1 VTESKRASRFDSDRE
16 ALPWMTI
23 SLLGASK
30 SGKSCYIL
38 GMFAALVRGQA
49 YHQYSLSTA
58 NHEDGIAMLQ
68 ELEDLGAGKPP
79 LGTDEPKTHKFTL
92 RGGLPGRGPAGG
104 VQTGVIAIDLTDFR
118 GGAIREQP
126 LDDNDTEQYYAQL
139 LRSDSIFVVLDSGHF
154 RQPVTPARE
163 HAVIRDTWANRIGD
177 LIGWTLRER
186 EARGLPAPS
195 IAVLLTKWDFLN
207 DQRGTAA
214 RGLAEVYGDVRALLP
229 RVFGVGLEQYV
240 FGVSI
245 GEFSDPEGNPRQA
258 HIGLSGVENPLFFAT
273 GCFLANQTQSLQGER
288 GHLEADRAAAA
299 ARLAKLTRWPPIVQQ
314 YLLQTPIEERRAT
327 LNAKDAALAAHD
339 LRASQVAEHE
349 KVLRG
354 LAT

>member
-1 VTESKRASRFDSDRE
+1 VTEFKRE
-16 ALPWMTI
+16 ARFAPGRDALPSMRI

-38 GMFAALVRGQA
+38 GMFAALVRGQG
-49 YHQYSLSTA
+49 YHQYSLSTVH
-58 NHEDGIAMLQ
+58 HEDGIAMLQ

-79 LGTDEPKTHKFTL
+79 LGTDEPRTHEFTL
-92 RGGLPGRGPAGG
+92 RGGLPGRGQAAG

-126 LDDNDTEQYYAQL
+126 LDENDTKQNYDQL
-139 LRSDSIFVVLDSGHF
+139 RQSDSIFVVLDSGHF
-154 RQPVTPARE
+154 RQPVTPARKN
-163 HAVIRDTWANRIGD
+163 AVIQETWANRIGD
-177 LIGWTLRER
+177 LIGWTIRER

-214 RGLAEVYGDVRALLP
+214 RGLADVYQDVRALLP
-229 RVFGVGLEQYV
+229 VAFGIGLEQYV

-258 HIGLSGVENPLFFAT
+258 HIGLSGVENPLFFAA
-273 GCFLANQTQSLQGER
+273 GCFLTSQTQSLQGARGQLAAER
-288 GHLEADRAAAA
+288 TAID
-299 ARLAKLTRWPPIVQQ
+299 ARLAKLTRWPAIIQQ
-314 YLLQTPIEERRAT
+314 YLLQRPIAERRAE
-327 LNAKDAALAAHD
+327 LKDKDDVIAAHD
-339 LRASQVAEHE
+339 LRAAQVAEHE